1 MIRNMTIRFQ
11 LLGLVSATVMLM
23 LAVASFGIRGLNRI
37 YQAQVQTMTASDA
50 IHHHMEGDMMHEGL
64 RGDVYMALSASERK
78 DRRGVRAALQA
89 ANEHGEAFRAALA
102 ANENLELP
110 HEIKIA
116 LEDLK
121 PSLQQYITQAES
133 ITRLAVSDPE
143 KALQRLSAFDTAFSE
158 MEVKQEKISDLI
170 NNYNDRT
177 VEQST
182 STLASAKRNM
192 LGAVAVALLF
202 LLGTSYFMIRRINRN
217 LASLREAAQN
227 LADGDIDQHTT
238 IEGRHEIGLV
248 ANSFREMIAYQQ
260 HMAQV
265 AEAIAA
271 GDLTT
276 QVHAKS
282 DRDRLGLALER
293 MVRDLRRLI
302 GEIMQNATVVARA
315 AQSLSQE
322 AGKSRILADTI
333 THSIQ
338 KMSTAMEQS
347 ARSSQEIARGSE
359 QQAQSATDAAEAME
373 RLHQAIN
380 RVQQES
386 RHQQEAVM
394 NADQG
399 MQEAA
404 RVVQSVTASA
414 EQMAQAVQKAS
425 ETAHS
430 GGESVEQTIIRM
442 SRIQQQVEMSSE
454 KVTELGQRGQEIG
467 AIAETISQIAEQTNL
482 LALNAAIE
490 AARAGE
496 HGKGFAVVAD
506 EVRKLAERSAAATKE
521 ITTLITGVRS
531 GVEQA
536 VQAME
541 KSRQEVAA
549 GATNSEEAGRA
560 LEAILRGME
569 TVTGEVKHLTQAAC
583 KMAAAVSEVQESVS
597 RVRLAAAEN
606 ERQVEAMA
614 HESDM
619 VSGAITSVASVSEE
633 TAAGA
638 QQMSAA
644 VQEVSA
650 SAAEVS
656 GVVEEHKE
664 SADRVFSAVED
675 LSQVTA
681 LLKQSVERFQV
692 ELSDTASDSQP
703 TQGLRLAA

>member
-1 MIRNMTIRFQ
+1 
-11 LLGLVSATVMLM
+11 M
-23 LAVASFGIRGLNRI
+23 LAVAGFGIRGLNQI

-50 IHHHMEGDMMHEGL
+50 IHNHMEGDMMHEGL

-78 DRRGVRAALQA
+78 DRQSVQAALQA

-102 ANENLELP
+102 ANEKLELP
-110 HEIKIA
+110 REIKTA

-121 PSLQQYITQAES
+121 PSLQRYITQAES
-133 ITRLAVSDPE
+133 IARLAGSDPE
-143 KALQRLSAFDTAFSE
+143 KAREKLPAFDAAFSE

-170 NNYNDRT
+170 INYNDRM
-177 VEQST
+177 VEQSAA
-182 STLASAKRNM
+182 TLAIAKRDM
-192 LGAVAVALLF
+192 FGAVVAALLF
-202 LLGTSYFMIRRINRN
+202 CIGMSYFIIRRISRD

-227 LADGDIDQHTT
+227 LAVGDIDQKIA
-238 IEGRHEIGLV
+238 IEGRHEVGLV
-248 ANSFREMIAYQQ
+248 ADSFREMIAYQQ
-260 HMAQV
+260 QMAQV

-276 QVHAKS
+276 KMHARS
-282 DRDRLGLALER
+282 DRDRLGQALER
-293 MVRDLRRLI
+293 MVQDLRRLI
-302 GEIMQNATVVARA
+302 GEIMENVGAVTRAT
-315 AQSLSQE
+315 QSLSVE
-322 AGKSRILADTI
+322 AEKSRNLADTI
-333 THSIQ
+333 TRSIQ
-338 KMSTAMEQS
+338 EMSAATEQS

-359 QQAQSATDAAEAME
+359 QQARSATDAAGAME
-373 RLHQAIN
+373 RLHQAIDH
-380 RVQQES
+380 VQRES
-386 RHQQEAVM
+386 RHQQEAVSH
-394 NADQG
+394 ADQG

-430 GGESVEQTIIRM
+430 GGASVEQTITRM

-521 ITTLITGVRS
+521 ITTLIAGVRS

-549 GATNSEEAGRA
+549 GAANSEEAGRA

-569 TVTGEVKHLTQAAC
+569 TVTGEVNHLTQAARE
-583 KMAAAVSEVQESVS
+583 MAAAVSEVQESVS
-597 RVRLAAAEN
+597 RVRQAAAEN

-638 QQMSAA
+638 QEMSAA

-650 SAAEVS
+650 SASEVS
-656 GVVEEHKE
+656 GVVEEQKE
-664 SADRVFSAVED
+664 SADTVFAAAED
-675 LSQVTA
+675 LSRVA
-681 LLKQSVERFQV
+681 SLLKQSVERFRM
-692 ELSDTASDSQP
+692 ETSETASDSQP
-703 TQGLRLAA
+703 AQGLRLAA